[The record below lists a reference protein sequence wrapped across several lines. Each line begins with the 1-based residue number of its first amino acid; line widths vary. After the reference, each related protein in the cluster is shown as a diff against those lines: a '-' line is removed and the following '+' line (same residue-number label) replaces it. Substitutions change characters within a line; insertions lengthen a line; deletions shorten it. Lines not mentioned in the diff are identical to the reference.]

1 MRKHD
6 KIKFLLERAKLFFEK
21 CTERKKQHTEEVKCG
36 LPLRKAD
43 YNP

>member
-1 MRKHD
+1 MTDSVIRDLK
-6 KIKFLLERAKLFFEK
+6 KLFFEK